1 MNLPTPLAETTRR
14 GQGEIRLWTIIRA
27 FAALWVVLFHFKAHI
42 AFPLTSLP
50 LIGRPIA
57 SGNIGVDLFFVLSGL
72 VMGLVYGLAR
82 KSDGFRYGDFL
93 MKRFSRI
100 YPVHL
105 VTLIG
110 ALLMLVVGYSFSLAS
125 VDPATVLRALPLQ
138 VLLLH
143 GVGIGGA
150 DSLNYPS
157 WSVSAEMLAYLC
169 FPLLAGLVHALR
181 SRPVVALAV
190 SIGAVLIADGSGVMV
205 SSPAVRV
212 LVDFTF
218 GLACSRFLGCDIAA
232 GLGWILFLASVALT
246 FGLIAV
252 GVSEGP
258 IVLGFGGIL
267 LGAYYADPALTSGP
281 MTSALLFLGRISYSI
296 YMVHAL
302 IEAPGFLIA
311 QRLTGSSHNQNP
323 TWVLI
328 PLFLM
333 VGLAATACYY
343 VVEQPGRRWILRR
356 WRERAG
362 FQQD

>member
-1 MNLPTPLAETTRR
+1 MNLTTPPAETARR

-27 FAALWVVLFHFKAHI
+27 FAALWVVLFHFQAHI

-50 LIGRPIA
+50 LIGRPIG

-82 KSDGFRYGDFL
+82 RAEGFGYGDFL

-110 ALLMLVVGYSFSLAS
+110 AGLMLAVGRAFSLAS
-125 VDPATVLRALPLQ
+125 VDPATVMRAVPLQ
-138 VLLLH
+138 LLLLH
-143 GVGIGGA
+143 GIGFGGA

-169 FPLLAGLVHALR
+169 FPLLASLVYVLR
-181 SRPVVALAV
+181 GWPALALATSV
-190 SIGAVLIADGSGVMV
+190 AAVLLADHSGLML

-218 GLACSRFLGCDIAA
+218 GLACSRFLERDIAA
-232 GLGWILFLASVALT
+232 GTGMMMFGASVVLT
-246 FGLIAV
+246 FTLIAL

-258 IVLGFGGIL
+258 VVLAFGGIL
-267 LGAYYADPALTSGP
+267 LAAYYADPALTSGP
-281 MTSALLFLGRISYSI
+281 VTSALLFLGRISYSI

-302 IEAPGFLIA
+302 VEAPGFLIA
-311 QRLTGSSHNQNP
+311 QRMTGSIHNQNP
-323 TWVLI
+323 VWVLI
-328 PLFLM
+328 PLLLI
-333 VGLAATACYY
+333 VGLAATVCYH
-343 VVEQPGRRWILRR
+343 VVEQPGRRWILQR
-356 WRERAG
+356 WRDRASAIRR
-362 FQQD
+362 